1 VVVIIYVG
9 VSLTNTIYFLIHP
22 SFMRYILPILALCLL
37 AVTPFSAQTI
47 VFSDDFESGIG
58 NWNVEGAWGL
68 TDVASNSPSNS
79 LTDSPNGNYVANLN
93 VSASLATPL
102 DLSAFPD
109 AEVSFAVIYD
119 IEGGNFDFC
128 FVEASSDGGA
138 TWVEIG
144 RYLGQGNLSPW
155 VNDTFSLAGFAGES
169 AVDFRFR
176 FFADG
181 GFEVDGIYIDDVV
194 VTGFDED
201 NGAPLVLHTP
211 PTFYEGAEGDFPL
224 IAQITDFSG
233 IDTAFLT
240 YTIGGSDEVVGGV
253 EFQPGFYGFL
263 VPGQA
268 AGTQVDYAVT
278 AVDGSTNLNEITTPT
293 FSYIAGTHLIND
305 DASVDFVNS
314 FGPGSQGGLA
324 GAAVRFTLANQTI
337 ATGLIRNY
345 TDVNRPNSPMMFHI
359 WDEENGLPGSD
370 VITPFEIT
378 AEATLDDNSP
388 MTRVDLSAFS
398 AELSDL
404 TGTYFMG
411 FTVPAGE
418 TWVVQTTP
426 GLFSSTYSFDG
437 NTWSQETD
445 DYHFRLVVETGEA
458 IVDNDSC
465 VVADDLSFLL
475 GGPLDLAQNSA
486 IYDNTTATSGD
497 EPADGFDCFQ
507 DAASGPSLDNT
518 QWFTMV
524 GDGGTYEIRTGDCTA
539 ANPMP
544 FSDSQI
550 AVYTGDDC
558 GNLTPIACNEDE
570 DFPNDVYNAL
580 VTATLEEGVTYYMFV
595 DGWNGTVGEYC
606 VSITQINAI
615 TCDDAFVGVQTL
627 EEEFVCFG
635 DTVRISAPDDVA
647 IPLDEGGP
655 FSGYFVVLTAADISG
670 STTDPRLDPT
680 YLGAYGTSSTPYSNS
695 LINSGTPFAAGVYF
709 FTPFVVGGAVDVD
722 GTVANLDI
730 TNGCVIAGQSIAVT
744 LLGANLPAIGV
755 TMSSTDELDGGM
767 DGTAT
772 ATVTGGSGAGYNF
785 LWDNGGTTQTI
796 TGLAAG
802 EYTVTVSDVSDCG
815 IADVIETVT
824 VDFVSATNDPVLGA
838 AITLFP
844 NPAQDVVN
852 LRYDF
857 GQSLDLTVSLSNNLG
872 QTVLTRR
879 VSGTNAGSLQFD
891 VSNLAAG
898 VYQLRATD
906 GKRQTIKPLV
916 IK

>member
-1 VVVIIYVG
+1 
-9 VSLTNTIYFLIHP
+9 
-22 SFMRYILPILALCLL
+22 M

-68 TDVASNSPSNS
+68 TSAVSNSPSNS
-79 LTDSPNGNYVANLN
+79 LTDSPGGNYVANLN

-102 DLSAFPD
+102 DLSPYPD

-119 IEGGNFDFC
+119 IEGGNFDYC

-138 TWVEIG
+138 TWVELA

-155 VNDTFSLAGFAGES
+155 VNDTFSMAGFAGEP

-176 FFADG
+176 FFSDG

-194 VTGFDED
+194 ITGFSED

-211 PTFYEGAEGDFPL
+211 PAFYEGAEGDFPL
-224 IAQITDFSG
+224 VAQITDFSG

-240 YTIGGSDEVVGGV
+240 YTIDGVDEVVGGTAGSG
-253 EFQPGFYGFL
+253 GFYTFT
-263 VPGQA
+263 VPAQA

-278 AVDGSTNLNEITTPT
+278 AVDGSVNFNAITTPT
-293 FSYIAGTHLIND
+293 FSYIAGTHLIKDNTT
-305 DASVDFVNS
+305 VNFVNV
-314 FGPGSQGGLA
+314 FGPSSNSGIGS
-324 GAAVRFTLANQTI
+324 AVRFTLANQSI

-345 TDVNRPNSPMMFHI
+345 TDINRPNSPMMFHI
-359 WDEENGLPGSD
+359 WDEDANGLPGAD

-378 AEATLDDNSP
+378 AEATLDNNSP

-398 AELSDL
+398 AELSGL

-411 FTVPAGE
+411 FTVPEGE

-426 GLFSSTYSFDG
+426 GQFSSTYTFDG
-437 NTWSQETD
+437 STWTLEGD
-445 DYHFRLVVETGEA
+445 DFHFRLVVETGA
-458 IVDNDSC
+458 PLADNDSC
-465 VVADDLSFLL
+465 SVAADLSFLL
-475 GGPLDLAQNSA
+475 GGAIDVAQNSA

-497 EPADGFDCFQ
+497 EPATGFECFQ
-507 DAASGPSLDNT
+507 DAASGPVLENT

-524 GDGGTYEIRTGDCTA
+524 GDGGTYEIRTGDCGA

-550 AVYTGDDC
+550 ALYSGDDC
-558 GNLTPIACNEDE
+558 GNLTPVACNEDE
-570 DFPNDVYNAL
+570 DFSNDVYNAL
-580 VTATLEEGVTYYMFV
+580 VTAALEDGVTYYMFV
-595 DGWNGTVGEYC
+595 DGWNATVGEYC
-606 VSITQINAI
+606 VNITQINTI
-615 TCDDAFVGVQTL
+615 GCDDAFIGEQTI
-627 EEEFVCFG
+627 EEPVLCFG
-635 DTVRISAPDDVA
+635 DTMRITAPDDVA
-647 IPLDEGGP
+647 IPIDDAGP
-655 FSGYFVVLTAADISG
+655 FSGYWIAVTLEDISG
-670 STTDPRLDPT
+670 ITTDPSLEPSYFGAFGLSTNPYGVTFIHDGDPLPAAT
-680 YLGAYGTSSTPYSNS
+680 YY
-695 LINSGTPFAAGVYF
+695 
-709 FTPFVVGGAVDVD
+709 FTPIVVGGAVNVG
-722 GTVANLDI
+722 GTVGTLDL
-730 TNGCVIAGQSIAVT
+730 TNACILAGESVEAVY
-744 LLGANLPAIGV
+744 LPNNVPAIGV
-755 TMSSTDELDGGM
+755 TVDSTPETDGAM

-772 ATVTGGSGAGYNF
+772 ATVTGGTGAGYDF
-785 LWDNGGTTQTI
+785 LWDNGETTQTI

-802 EYTVTVSDVSDCG
+802 EYTVTVSDAVGCDV
-815 IADVIETVT
+815 ADVVETVT

-838 AITLFP
+838 AISVFP

-857 GQSLDLTVSLSNNLG
+857 GQNLDLTVSLSNNLG

-906 GKRQTIKPLV
+906 GNRQTIKPLV